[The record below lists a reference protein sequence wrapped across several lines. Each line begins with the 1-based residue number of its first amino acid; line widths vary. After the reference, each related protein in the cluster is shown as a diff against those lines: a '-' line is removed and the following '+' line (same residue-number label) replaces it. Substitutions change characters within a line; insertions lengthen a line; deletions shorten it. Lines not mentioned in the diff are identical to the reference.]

1 MLSKGF
7 PMNPGELTISASKR
21 GKWTSRETV
30 GARTR
35 MEEQSYDPVV
45 PMKVGNR
52 RAPKGVAT
60 EPTGG
65 KGETG
70 ARIWRKET

>member
-1 MLSKGF
+1 
-7 PMNPGELTISASKR
+7 MNPGELTIFARESGNA
-21 GKWTSRETV
+21 GARETV
-30 GARTR
+30 GACPR

-52 RAPKGVAT
+52 RASQEAAT
-60 EPTGG
+60 ESTGG
-65 KGETG
+65 KGGTG